1 MFQALGVEIVS
12 HSEDID
18 PARKASK
25 DALQSDFELDVTVA
39 EPIVLMPGAPAGVAP
54 TATGLK
60 MCGEAATAKNIG
72 CSDIAGRRAGSSGR
86 ARRCRGPTDI
96 CCDAPAAFANPGCL
110 RAGCSRCTGGTT
122 APTGGSKWRFCG
134 ADATDPAGLHPRN
147 IRRRR
152 LLRRNSCNAWV
163 KLIAMVIES
172 LVEELVGPDTLTIE
186 VFGSRLL
193 DSDVDLFLGP
203 AARYPGEDIMFHIMS
218 RMTTLK
224 PQT

>member
-1 MFQALGVEIVS
+1 LALLWSGCHRPSRFASPNHPQAE
-12 HSEDID
+12 
-18 PARKASK
+18 
-25 DALQSDFELDVTVA
+25 
-39 EPIVLMPGAPAGVAP
+39 
-54 TATGLK
+54 
-60 MCGEAATAKNIG
+60 ATAQQ
-72 CSDIAGRRAGSSGR
+72 
-86 ARRCRGPTDI
+86 
-96 CCDAPAAFANPGCL
+96 F
-110 RAGCSRCTGGTT
+110 
-122 APTGGSKWRFCG
+122 
-134 ADATDPAGLHPRN
+134 
-147 IRRRR
+147 
-152 LLRRNSCNAWV
+152 CNAWV